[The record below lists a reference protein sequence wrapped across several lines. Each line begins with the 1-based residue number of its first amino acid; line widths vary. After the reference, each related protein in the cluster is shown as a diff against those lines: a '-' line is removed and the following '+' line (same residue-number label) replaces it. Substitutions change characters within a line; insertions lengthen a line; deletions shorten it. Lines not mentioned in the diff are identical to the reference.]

1 MMVISGKKENGIK
14 ILVSIAGAV
23 IAFLFCGVLLLLFD
37 IDPFE
42 TYTAIFTKAL
52 GSESGIAQTLVSASP
67 ILLTAIGVELAK
79 RAGIVN
85 LGAEG
90 QMIAG
95 AVGAQLVIIGCG
107 KLPMFSAIILTLAG
121 GLLFGALWTL
131 VPSVLKVN
139 LGVNEIVVLIM
150 TNQIASYLLGW
161 LVRDPLKDPKS
172 SNNQGAL
179 IPENVWIPRLEIN
192 AKIHIGIFLTVIIL
206 FFVYWILKRTILGFR
221 IQVVGESERS
231 AVYAGISR
239 KKIMF
244 GTFLASGALAG
255 LAGALQVTGVHHRLT
270 GSISGGFGWTGIMV
284 AMIAGSN
291 PFVLAVVAVLYSALS
306 VGNLIIQV
314 TSKVPTQL
322 ADIIQAI
329 VVLFVIGAQSIY
341 EMIKKRRRA

>member
-1 MMVISGKKENGIK
+1 MMAIPEKKENGIK
-14 ILVSIAGAV
+14 IVVSIAGAV
-23 IAFLFCGVLLLLFD
+23 IAFLFCGVLLLLFN
-37 IDPFE
+37 IDPLE

-67 ILLTAIGVELAK
+67 ILLAAIGIELAG

-95 AVGAQLVIIGCG
+95 AVGAQLVIMGCG
-107 KLPMFSAIILTLAG
+107 NLPMFPAIVLTLAG
-121 GLLFGALWTL
+121 GMLFGALWTL

-139 LGVNEIVVLIM
+139 FGVNEIVVLIM

-179 IPENVWIPRLEIN
+179 IPENVWIPRLDIN
-192 AKIHIGIFLTVIIL
+192 TKIHIGIFLTAIVL
-206 FFVYWILKRTILGFR
+206 FVYWILKRTILGFR

-239 KKIMF
+239 GKIMF

-291 PFVLAVVAVLYSALS
+291 PVALALVAILYSALS

-341 EMIKKRRRA
+341 EMFKKRRRA

>member
-1 MMVISGKKENGIK
+1 MMGTLERKENSIR

-23 IAFLFCGVLLLLFD
+23 IAFLFCGILLLLFG
-37 IDPFE
+37 INPVE
-42 TYTAIFTKAL
+42 TYIAIFTKAL

-67 ILLTAIGVELAK
+67 ILLTAIGIELAR
-79 RAGIVN
+79 RAGIIN

-95 AVGAQLVIIGCG
+95 AVGAQLAVFGCG
-107 KLPMFSAIILTLAG
+107 NLPTIPAIGITLAA
-121 GLLFGALWTL
+121 GLLFGALWT
-131 VPSVLKVN
+131 VIPAILKVN
-139 LGVNEIVVLIM
+139 FGVNEIVVLIM
-150 TNQIASYLLGW
+150 TNQIASYLIGW

-179 IPENVWIPRLEIN
+179 IPENTWIPRLEIN
-192 AKIHIGIFLTVIIL
+192 GKIHIGIFLTIL
-206 FFVYWILKRTILGFR
+206 LLIFVYWLLKRTTLGFR

-231 AVYAGISR
+231 AVYAGISG
-239 KKIMF
+239 KKVML

-270 GSISGGFGWTGIMV
+270 GSVSGGFGWTGIMV
-284 AMIAGSN
+284 AMIAGEN
-291 PFVLAVVAVLYSALS
+291 PVVLALVAVLYSALS

-341 EMIKKRRRA
+341 EMLRKRRA

>member
-1 MMVISGKKENGIK
+1 MMETLDRKENSIR
-14 ILVSIAGAV
+14 ILVSIVGAV
-23 IAFLFCGVLLLLFD
+23 AAFLVCGILLLLFG
-37 IDPFE
+37 INPVE

-67 ILLTAIGVELAK
+67 ILLTAVGIELAG
-79 RAGIVN
+79 RAGIIN

-90 QMIAG
+90 QMLAG
-95 AVGAQLVIIGCG
+95 AVGAQLAVLGCEN
-107 KLPMFSAIILTLAG
+107 LPAFPAIIITLVAG
-121 GLLFGALWTL
+121 IVFGALWTL
-131 VPSVLKVN
+131 IPSILKVN
-139 LGVNEIVVLIM
+139 FGVNEIVVLIM
-150 TNQIASYLLGW
+150 TNQIASYLIGW
-161 LVRDPLKDPKS
+161 LVREPLKDPKS

-179 IPENVWIPRLEIN
+179 IPENTWLPRLEIN
-192 AKIHIGIFLTVIIL
+192 SKIHIGIFLTVIIL
-206 FFVYWILKRTILGFR
+206 ILVYWMLKHTTTGFR

-231 AVYAGISR
+231 AVYAGISG
-239 KKIMF
+239 KKMMF

-270 GSISGGFGWTGIMV
+270 SSVSGGFGWTGIMV
-284 AMIAGSN
+284 AMIAGEN
-291 PFVLAVVAVLYSALS
+291 PLVLTFVAVLYSALS

-341 EMIKKRRRA
+341 EMLRKGRA

>member
-1 MMVISGKKENGIK
+1 MMETLERKENSIR

-23 IAFLFCGVLLLLFD
+23 IAFLVCGILLLLFG
-37 IDPFE
+37 INPVE
-42 TYTAIFTKAL
+42 TYIAIFTKAL

-67 ILLTAIGVELAK
+67 ILLTAVGIELAR
-79 RAGIVN
+79 RAGIIN

-95 AVGAQLVIIGCG
+95 AVGAQLAVLGCG
-107 KLPMFSAIILTLAG
+107 NLPTIPAIGITLVA
-121 GLLFGALWTL
+121 GLLFGALWT
-131 VPSVLKVN
+131 VIPAILKVN
-139 LGVNEIVVLIM
+139 FGVNEIVVLIM
-150 TNQIASYLLGW
+150 TNQIASYLIGW

-179 IPENVWIPRLEIN
+179 IPENTWIPRLEIN
-192 AKIHIGIFLTVIIL
+192 GKIHIGIFLTIL
-206 FFVYWILKRTILGFR
+206 LLIFIYWLLKRTTLGFQ

-231 AVYAGISR
+231 AVYAGISG
-239 KKIMF
+239 KKVML

-270 GSISGGFGWTGIMV
+270 SSVSGGFGWTGIMV
-284 AMIAGSN
+284 AMIAGEN
-291 PFVLAVVAVLYSALS
+291 PVVLALVAVLYSALS

-341 EMIKKRRRA
+341 EMLRKRRA